1 MLQRMQ
7 TIWLLLA
14 TAFSFLTLR
23 FPVYNGNKLVN
34 ETSEYNMLSATSSL
48 FLIILSVATGLIALI
63 AVFLYKN
70 RGLQQKLCFTGLL
83 LYIISGILYYTQIKS
98 FTEGAFTLWAVFY
111 FLIPVCFILAI
122 RGIYRDQRLVKSID
136 RLR

>member
-14 TAFSFLTLR
+14 TAFSFLTLQ

-70 RGLQQKLCFTGLL
+70 RGLQQKLCFVGLL
-83 LYIISGILYYTQIKS
+83 LYIISGMLYYTQIKS

-122 RGIYRDQRLVKSID
+122 RGIYRDQKLVKSID

>member
-14 TAFSFLTLR
+14 AVFSFFTLR

-34 ETSEYNMLSATSSL
+34 GISEYNMLSAVSSL
-48 FLIILSVATGLIALI
+48 FLITLALAAGLVALI

-70 RGLQQKLCFTGLL
+70 RPMQQKLCFTGLL
-83 LYIISGILYYTQIKS
+83 LFMISAVLYYMQIKS
-98 FTEGAFTLWAVFY
+98 FAEGAFSLWSVFY
-111 FLIPVCFILAI
+111 FLIPVCFILAM
-122 RGIYRDQRLVKSID
+122 RGIYRDQKLVKSID

>member
-14 TAFSFLTLR
+14 AVFSFLTLR

-34 ETSEYNMLSATSSL
+34 GMSEYNMLSATSSL
-48 FLIILSVATGLIALI
+48 FLIILAVAAGLIALI

-70 RGLQQKLCFTGLL
+70 RSMQQKLCFAGLL
-83 LYIISGILYYTQIKS
+83 LFIISGVLYYMQIKS
-98 FTEGAFTLWAVFY
+98 FAEGAFSLWAVFY
-111 FLIPVCFILAI
+111 FLIPVCFILAM
-122 RGIYRDQRLVKSID
+122 RGIYRDQKLVKSID

>member
-70 RGLQQKLCFTGLL
+70 RGLQQKLCFVGLL
-83 LYIISGILYYTQIKS
+83 LYIISGMLYYTQIKS

-122 RGIYRDQRLVKSID
+122 RGIYRDQKLVKSID

>member
-14 TAFSFLTLR
+14 TVFSFLTLR

-122 RGIYRDQRLVKSID
+122 RGIYRDQKLVKSID

>member
-14 TAFSFLTLR
+14 TVFSFLTLR

-70 RGLQQKLCFTGLL
+70 RGLQQKLCFVGLL
-83 LYIISGILYYTQIKS
+83 LYIISGMLYYTQIKS

>member
-70 RGLQQKLCFTGLL
+70 RGLQQKLCFAGLL
-83 LYIISGILYYTQIKS
+83 LYIISGMLYYTQIKS

-111 FLIPVCFILAI
+111 FLIPLCFILAI

>member
-14 TAFSFLTLR
+14 TVFSFLTLR

-83 LYIISGILYYTQIKS
+83 LYIISGMLYYTQIKS

-122 RGIYRDQRLVKSID
+122 RGIYRDQKLVKSID

>member
-14 TAFSFLTLR
+14 TVFSFLTLR

-70 RGLQQKLCFTGLL
+70 RGLQQKLCFVGLL
-83 LYIISGILYYTQIKS
+83 LYIISGMLYYTQIKS

-122 RGIYRDQRLVKSID
+122 RGIYRDQKLVKSID